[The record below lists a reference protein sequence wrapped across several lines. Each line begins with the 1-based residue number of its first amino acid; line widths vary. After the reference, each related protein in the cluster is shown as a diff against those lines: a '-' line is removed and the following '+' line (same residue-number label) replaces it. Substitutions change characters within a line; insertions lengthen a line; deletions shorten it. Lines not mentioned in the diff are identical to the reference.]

1 MIGSP
6 VSNGD
11 AGAMKLRGIM
21 QKALGAFTGDRA
33 GNFAMLT
40 ALAAV
45 PIMGAAGLAVDYA
58 NTSRIRVELQQAL
71 DAAVLAVAQRGDKI
85 SDAEAREIANAYL
98 TGNLANAFTDMQVVR
113 NGTAVT
119 LSARTSV
126 PLAFGGLF
134 GYDKWPVRAASTA
147 DMAFASYEIALVLD
161 TTGSMQGGKLQ
172 AMKDAVIGLIDDLS
186 ARVDDRDRL
195 KFALVPFSSF
205 VNVGPQFGPRYD
217 SKKRRIIGTGADWLD
232 LDGMS
237 PIPQIDLVNGVSR
250 FDVIANLGQ
259 EWGGCVETR
268 ISSGGKDHA
277 VEDTPPVKNDPA
289 SLFVP
294 AFAIDEPE
302 SSWWNYY
309 SNDYL
314 GYAKSYD
321 DNPLD
326 NSPDARALRL
336 LKYGLVNQAKA
347 IVGSKRIKDLPGG
360 NAVVGENGFA
370 APPFGKDIRGGRG
383 PNWGCYAQPITPLSN
398 DYEDLKR
405 KVRSFTAQG
414 NTNIM
419 EGVAWGM
426 RVLSPHPPF
435 TEGKN
440 PADVRGLEKIMIVL
454 SDGANVFGNTSNAL
468 GSTYSS
474 FGYLVDGRL
483 GVKSGN
489 DKLTN
494 QLMNEKTLQA
504 CTNAKE
510 KWGYQIYTIRLEEPD
525 VATGQMLRDCASS
538 PAHYF
543 DTPSRSQLDAVFKD
557 IRDGI
562 TKLRLSS

>member
-1 MIGSP
+1 
-6 VSNGD
+6 
-11 AGAMKLRGIM
+11 MKLRDIM
-21 QKALGAFTGDRA
+21 QTALGAFAGDRA

-45 PIMGAAGLAVDYA
+45 PILGAAGLAVDYA
-58 NTSRIRVELQQAL
+58 NTSRMKVELQQAL
-71 DAAVLAVAQRGDKI
+71 DAAVLAVAQRGDNI
-85 SDAEAREIANAYL
+85 SEAEARQVASAYL
-98 TGNLANAFTDMQVVR
+98 TGNLANAYTDMQVLR
-113 NGTAVT
+113 DGTAVT

-161 TTGSMQGGKLQ
+161 TTGSMQGGKLK

-186 ARVDDRDRL
+186 ARVDDRERL

-205 VNVGPQFGPRYD
+205 VNVGSQFGPRYD
-217 SKKRRIIGTGADWLD
+217 RDKRRIAGAGAEWLD
-232 LDGMS
+232 LDGNS
-237 PIPQIDLVNGVSR
+237 PIPQVDLVSGVSR
-250 FDVIANLGQ
+250 FDLFAHLGQ
-259 EWGGCVETR
+259 KWGGCVETR
-268 ISSGGKDHA
+268 ISSGGNDHA
-277 VEDTPPVKNDPA
+277 VDDTPPVKNDPA

-294 AFAIDEPE
+294 AFAIDEPA

-314 GYAKSYD
+314 DYAHRYD
-321 DNPLD
+321 DDPLD

-347 IVGSKRIKDLPGG
+347 IVGNRIKDLPGG
-360 NAVVGENGFA
+360 NAKVGANGFA
-370 APPFGKDIRGGRG
+370 TPPNGKPNIRGGRG
-383 PNWGCYAQPITPLSN
+383 PNSGCYAEPITPLSS

-426 RVLSPHPPF
+426 RVLSPHAPF

-440 PADVRGLEKIMIVL
+440 PADEPGLEKIMIVL
-454 SDGANVFGNTSNAL
+454 SDGANVFGHASNAL

-483 GVKSGN
+483 GVTGGN
-489 DKLTN
+489 DRKTN

-504 CTNAKE
+504 CNNAKE
-510 KWGYQIYTIRLEEPD
+510 KWGYQIYTIRLEERD
-525 VATGQMLRDCASS
+525 GATGEMLRDCATS

-543 DTPSRSQLDAVFKD
+543 DTPSRSQLDGVFKD